1 MIADIVYV
9 NGSFVKKEDAKVS
22 VFDHGFIYGDGAFE
36 GLQIVNGHVFQL
48 AAHLDRLEDSV
59 HYLGFSMPMTQAEL
73 QELILETA
81 RRNKIDNGYVRPII
95 TRGSGPL
102 GIRNMSELGKP
113 TVVIMCQFEKIE
125 ARRAKWDKGI
135 TAQVVSVRRIPAAS
149 MDTRAKTCNYIN
161 NILAYLEAQAAGAET
176 AIMLDAEGNVA
187 EAYSSNLFVVK
198 DGKVVTPSLGSILN
212 GVTRRLL
219 LDLCH
224 QNNLPATEGRLSTY
238 DLVTADEVFECGT
251 MAEVRPLVTI
261 NGRTIGGGKPGP
273 ITKQLHGLL
282 RDMMESGKHGEPI
295 GLAA

>member
-9 NGSFVKKEDAKVS
+9 NGSFVRKDDAKVS

-36 GLQIVNGHVFQL
+36 GLQIVNGHIFQL

-59 HYLGFSMPMTQAEL
+59 TYLGFSLPVSRAEL

-81 RRNKIDNGYVRPII
+81 RRNRLENGYIRPII

-113 TVVIMCQFEKIE
+113 TIVIMGQYEKIE
-125 ARRAKWDKGI
+125 ARRAKWDQGI

-149 MDTRAKTCNYIN
+149 LDTRAKTCNYIN
-161 NILAYLEAQAAGAET
+161 NIMAYLEAQAAGAET

-198 DGKVVTPSLGSILN
+198 DGRVLTPNLGSILN

-219 LDLCH
+219 LDLCRE
-224 QNNLPATEGRLSTY
+224 NKLPAAETRLSTY

-251 MAEVRPLVTI
+251 MAEVRPLVKI
-261 NGRTIGGGKPGP
+261 NGRGIGDGKPGP

-282 RDMMESGKHGEPI
+282 RAMMESGKHGEPI